1 MISLLEAPL
10 KMRPLNP
17 KVLVLLALL
26 SCGTAFHEPAPP
38 DYKDLVGNARWM
50 VKYTNVSIV
59 STHSSFMDGYPFAQ
73 NKDVADG
80 LYNETLST
88 GIPIIYDSPMS
99 TLTHDFLK
107 NPKVTFTYSAG
118 FTHYCKE
125 QGIDNDSPTCGKA
138 MLSGLMEKVTD
149 VDEVAW
155 AKYGIFARHPD
166 TKDWPIGHGFAFYK
180 LNIENI
186 YVIDYFGGA
195 TKHLNVTEYLSYKRP
210 SWM

>member
-1 MISLLEAPL
+1 MVLTKESLLDSNT
-10 KMRPLNP
+10 KI
-17 KVLVLLALL
+17 
-26 SCGTAFHEPAPP
+26 AF
-38 DYKDLVGNARWM
+38 VGGGNMA
-50 VKYTNVSIV
+50 
-59 STHSSFMDGYPFAQ
+59 
-73 NKDVADG
+73 
-80 LYNETLST
+80 
-88 GIPIIYDSPMS
+88 
-99 TLTHDFLK
+99 
-107 NPKVTFTYSAG
+107 
-118 FTHYCKE
+118 
-125 QGIDNDSPTCGKA
+125 KA

-180 LNIENI
+180 LNIKNI